1 MTKTL
6 IFILKFSI
14 ADLIGFNRLGNN
26 VAFFDINRC
35 RNSGKF
41 VLAYG
46 EQNKYNL
53 WLDKKFF
60 AKAIIHK
67 YLMGNTHDLKTK
79 KRSNQKPSKRLK
91 KYIDFMKE
99 RVQHT

>member
-26 VAFFDINRC
+26 VAFFDINRR

-60 AKAIIHK
+60 TKAIIHK
-67 YLMGNTHDLKTK
+67 YLMENTHDLKTK
-79 KRSNQKPSKRLK
+79 KRFNKKPSKRLN

-99 RVQHT
+99 RIQQT

>member
-26 VAFFDINRC
+26 VAFFDINRR

-60 AKAIIHK
+60 TKAIIHK

-79 KRSNQKPSKRLK
+79 KCSNQKPSKRLK